1 MNWWVILAGVFV
13 WGLIYT
19 ARDSVVDRLLDAWAD
34 YDRRKK

>member
-1 MNWWVILAGVFV
+1 MNWWLVLASAFV

-19 ARDSVVDRLLDAWAD
+19 VWDSGVDRLLDAWAD